1 MEGGWE
7 KGKQTLEAAAA
18 PLLNHKVLLR
28 EQARPSFLNA
38 SYAAST
44 YYSCAAV
51 VVNFENFWGLT
62 RLQKYQ
68 KKKVAYFGKNVE
80 ILTVL
85 HPHLLL
91 LSVLNYQIR
100 IKVRHNRF
108 VFK

>member
-68 KKKVAYFGKNVE
+68 KRK
-80 ILTVL
+80 
-85 HPHLLL
+85 
-91 LSVLNYQIR
+91 IR
-100 IKVRHNRF
+100 YSAKLGRIWQF
-108 VFK
+108 LGFT

>member
-7 KGKQTLEAAAA
+7 KGKQTLEAAAAA

-68 KKKVAYFGKNVE
+68 IRYLGIYFGKNVE
-80 ILTVL
+80 ILTV
-85 HPHLLL
+85 
-91 LSVLNYQIR
+91 
-100 IKVRHNRF
+100 
-108 VFK
+108 